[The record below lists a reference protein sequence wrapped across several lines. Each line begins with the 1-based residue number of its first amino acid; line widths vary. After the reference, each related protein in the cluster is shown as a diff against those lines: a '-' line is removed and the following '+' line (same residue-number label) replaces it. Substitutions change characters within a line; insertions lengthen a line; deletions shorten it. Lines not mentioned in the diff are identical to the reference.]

1 MAEQK
6 DIKYLNRDFTDFRT
20 QLIEYTKNYFPDTY
34 NDFSPTSPGMMF
46 IEMAAYVGDVLSFY
60 QDTQLQE
67 TFLTHAKDPK
77 NLYSLAYMLGYR
89 PKTTGASEVELEISQ
104 RIEAGTDY
112 KPKWTQTAVISENA
126 VYTSTDSSQTKFLVR
141 DRVDFSFSSSYN
153 PTEITISKLDASN
166 NPEEYRL
173 KKKVKAFSGEIKT
186 TTFTIG
192 SAEKFKTLTIE
203 DTNII
208 GILDI
213 TGSSSETDVWYEVP
227 YLAQDTTYTSQDNSG
242 ATDSNLVPYLLSVTK
257 APKRF
262 VTRHLSNGHLQIQ
275 FGPGTNSSDDSIILP
290 DPQNVG
296 LGSDPL
302 QSALNKAYD
311 PKNFLYGKSYGI
323 APSNVT
329 LRVRYLK
336 GGGVSSNVPSNTITV
351 ASSQN
356 TVTSTGGDNSRL
368 SSTYLTFTNPQ
379 PASGGREGDTVE
391 ELRENSLRAFNEQ
404 SRTVTLQDYAI
415 RVLSLP
421 PKYGSV
427 AKVFVSQDQL
437 TNSNLNPLDLN
448 SNNPFA
454 LNLYVLSYNN
464 TKKLIKATKSLKT
477 NIQKYL
483 SEYIMITDSVNI
495 KDAFIVNISVVYDI
509 IVFPNYSSRDVL
521 LSCNT
526 ALKEYFNISKWSIN
540 QPINLSEIYR
550 LLDKIP
556 GVQTVQNVK
565 IENRNK
571 LQHGINYSENAYDIP
586 GATLN
591 NIIYPSYDPCI
602 FEVKFPDQD
611 IKGRILTL

>member
-6 DIKYLNRDFTDFRT
+6 DIKYLNRDFTDFRS

-46 IEMAAYVGDVLSFY
+46 IEMASYVGDVLSFY

-77 NLYSLAYMLGYR
+77 NLFSLAYMMGYR
-89 PKTTGASEVELEISQ
+89 PKTTGVSEVELEISQ
-104 RIEAGTDY
+104 RIAADTNY
-112 KPKWTQTAVISENA
+112 RPKWTQAAIIGENS
-126 VYTSTDSSQTKFLVR
+126 VYTSTDSSQTKFLVQN
-141 DRVDFSFSSSYN
+141 RVDFSFSSSFD
-153 PTEITISKLDASN
+153 PTTITISRLDASN
-166 NPEEYRL
+166 NPEEYL
-173 KKKVKAFSGEIKT
+173 LTKKVKAVSGEIKT
-186 TTFTIG
+186 TTFDIG
-192 SAEKFKTLTIE
+192 PAEKFKTLTVE

-213 TGSSSETDVWYEVP
+213 TGSSSETDIWYEVP
-227 YLAQDTTYTSQDNSG
+227 YLAQDTTYTAQDNLSV
-242 ATDSNLVPYLLSVTK
+242 TDNNLVPYLLSVTK
-257 APKRF
+257 VPKRF
-262 VTRHLSNGHLQIQ
+262 ITRHLSNGNLQIQ
-275 FGPGTNSSDDSIILP
+275 FGPGTNSTDDSVILP
-290 DPQNVG
+290 DPNNVG

-302 QSALNKAYD
+302 LSQLNKAYD
-311 PKNFLYGKSYGI
+311 PKNFLYSKSYGI
-323 APSNVT
+323 APSNTT

-336 GGGVSSNVPSNTITV
+336 GGGVNSNIPARTLTV
-351 ASSQN
+351 ASSAN
-356 TVTSTGGDNSRL
+356 TVTSAGGDGSRL
-368 SSTYLTFTNPQ
+368 SSAYLTFTNPN
-379 PASGGREGDTVE
+379 PASGGREGDSVD
-391 ELRENSLRAFNEQ
+391 ELRENIIRAFNEQ

-427 AKVFVSQDQL
+427 AKVYVTQDQL
-437 TNSNLNPLDLN
+437 TNSNLNPLDIN

-464 TKKLIKATKSLKT
+464 SKKLIKATKSLKT

-495 KDAFIVNISVVYDI
+495 KDAFVVNVAITYDI
-509 IVFPNYSSRDVL
+509 LILPNYSSRDILLTCNNVL
-521 LSCNT
+521 
-526 ALKEYFNISKWSIN
+526 KDYFDITKWSIN
-540 QPINLSEIYR
+540 QPINLSEVYR
-550 LLDKIP
+550 LLDRVP
-556 GVQTVQNVK
+556 GVQTVQNVS

-571 LQHGINYSENAYDIP
+571 YQHGANYSENAYDIT

-591 NIIYPSYDPCI
+591 NVIYPSFDPSI
-602 FEVKFPDQD
+602 FEVKFPNQD